1 MDDSQLLVFTHEYL
15 GPQHLVETCDV
26 NKVESGSNMLFICKN
41 IRGAKLW
48 SV

>member
-15 GPQHLVETCDV
+15 GPQHLVETCNVD
-26 NKVESGSNMLFICKN
+26 KAESRSNVLFIYKN
-41 IRGAKLW
+41 IQGAKLW